1 MSGNSY
7 WCFKWPEDSLA
18 EVHTEHDHRI
28 GSLSHKVTHLWKQ
41 NENKNKISKWEKGE
55 GCVKKSSLPSAA
67 SWKAMPFV
75 KQNTGLV
82 FLMRSAHYTDKILAT
97 LSFLSYFVV
106 DIAFMYKC
114 LKKKKRILKCYV
126 CE

>member
-18 EVHTEHDHRI
+18 EVHTEHDHMI

-55 GCVKKSSLPSAA
+55 GRAFIYDKWVQFFKIEIMNMVGRDL
-67 SWKAMPFV
+67 MV
-75 KQNTGLV
+75 KQQ
-82 FLMRSAHYTDKILAT
+82 
-97 LSFLSYFVV
+97 
-106 DIAFMYKC
+106 
-114 LKKKKRILKCYV
+114 
-126 CE
+126 